1 MCNHLLK
8 DYTLYNFEGGYF
20 QEPSLK
26 HELHIFKSKKDI
38 DQVSYLTKSPTQLMV
53 SSET

>member
-38 DQVSYLTKSPTQLMV
+38 DQVSHLTNSPIKLIV
-53 SSET
+53 SLET